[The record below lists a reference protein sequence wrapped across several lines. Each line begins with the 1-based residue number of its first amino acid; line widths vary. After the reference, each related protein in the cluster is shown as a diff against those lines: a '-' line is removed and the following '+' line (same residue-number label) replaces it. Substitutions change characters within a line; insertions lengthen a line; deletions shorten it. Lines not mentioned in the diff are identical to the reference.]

1 MNRQDNQAVSSKGSA
16 PSRLANDANASTA
29 SQSSKLQGVHPSTS
43 AQARRKEKVQVG
55 DLTPDFTLLNQ
66 LSGSVRLGDFLGKKY
81 IVLYFYPKNN
91 TSLCTEEACAFRDNY
106 ESFKEAGA
114 EVIGVSSDTVESH
127 RQFAKEYQLPFI
139 LLSDVDGA
147 IRKQY
152 GVPTAFGLPGRVTYI
167 IDRQGI
173 IRRIFFSQF
182 TSERHVDEALETLQ
196 KIHEE

>member
-1 MNRQDNQAVSSKGSA
+1 MNRHDDQAISSKG
-16 PSRLANDANASTA
+16 
-29 SQSSKLQGVHPSTS
+29 
-43 AQARRKEKVQVG
+43 KVQVG

-66 LSGSVRLGDFLGKKY
+66 LSGPVSLGDFIGKKN

-91 TSLCTEEACAFRDNY
+91 TSLCTEEACAFRDSY
-106 ESFKEAGA
+106 ESFQEAGA

-127 RQFAKEYQLPFI
+127 RKFADEYQLPFI

-167 IDRQGI
+167 IDRQGTV
-173 IRRIFFSQF
+173 RRIFFSQF
-182 TSERHVDEALETLQ
+182 TSKRHVDEALETLQ
-196 KIHEE
+196 KIRTEL